1 MASLSAAIEEERKE
15 ILKLLESSES
25 SKSQRSTS
33 VGRTSTPSPYTTA
46 RPPIRSMLDIT
57 EDPPSRNPRQG
68 SLPSSSIRS
77 TQGPVRSMLDVNGPP
92 SAPLIRSTKT
102 PPPKATDSGNASRI
116 RSLSDAA
123 PRPPGFGQIN
133 RPDPTVDY
141 QFSGILP
148 SNPGGPKVRKRN
160 TLAGKI
166 GLGSMVSNKS
176 NATGSDLGKYGSSRD
191 RESKSPYSR
200 FSGRA
205 QSPAPSMHNIG
216 PAGKFNQST
225 TVLPLDDGTM
235 IDMNSAYRRLSDANL
250 ALSGGSLASLS
261 RSARGAS
268 GGKRSSSNPR
278 LEKDYTYHGGQGAVE
293 SSDEEPFSS
302 EEEGVRGRR
311 KGESEEEELGE
322 SDPEAKTLGM
332 GKAKG
337 PRKTLSLMAAAEEER
352 RSVVH
357 KQKVRSL
364 LDPEIR
370 VTGPTGKASKY
381 IHPSTS
387 FDQGGPSGISTP
399 ISSETEADI
408 KDIKRAQKLEIKLTP
423 IMSYTES
430 HRCVRTIYRGDF
442 AEMQQEAQDDHRR
455 VRKYLIATDLSD
467 EAAHAMEWTIG
478 TVLRDGDTL
487 LAIYC
492 VDEETGIG
500 VTTDNSASQSGAEET
515 AIKEQAAVV
524 AATANRPP
532 MANAVTTGGVPS
544 RLGFSDYKNSS
555 LSPSPWGRLKSKA
568 EQERHHAVQDITDR
582 VKNLLR
588 KTRLQVRVVI
598 EVIHCKSP
606 KHLITEVIDF
616 IDPTMVILGSRG
628 RSALKGVI
636 LGSFSNYLVTK
647 SSVPVMVARK
657 KLRKHNKFKPGLPS
671 QAFSKLTNNLTN
683 VSGRSLAAA
692 KID

>member
-1 MASLSAAIEEERKE
+1 
-15 ILKLLESSES
+15 
-25 SKSQRSTS
+25 
-33 VGRTSTPSPYTTA
+33 
-46 RPPIRSMLDIT
+46 
-57 EDPPSRNPRQG
+57 
-68 SLPSSSIRS
+68 
-77 TQGPVRSMLDVNGPP
+77 MLDVHGPP
-92 SAPLIRSTKT
+92 SAPLTRSTKSPLSEGSVRGT
-102 PPPKATDSGNASRI
+102 ASRV

-123 PRPPGFGQIN
+123 PGLRNTLG
-133 RPDPTVDY
+133 RPDPTADY
-141 QFSGILP
+141 QFAGILP

-160 TLAGKI
+160 TLAGRI
-166 GLGSMVSNKS
+166 GLGSMSLNKS
-176 NATGSDLGKYGSSRD
+176 KGMAEVVRATDLGAYGSSTDRD
-191 RESKSPYSR
+191 SKSPHNR
-200 FSGRA
+200 LPGRA
-205 QSPAPSMHNIG
+205 QSPASTKLNMG
-216 PAGKFNQST
+216 PAGNFNQST
-225 TVLPLDDGTM
+225 TMLPLDDGTM
-235 IDMNSAYRRLSDANL
+235 VDMNSAYRRLSDANL
-250 ALSGGSLASLS
+250 ALSGGSLARLS
-261 RSARGAS
+261 RPSQGQAS
-268 GGKRSSSNPR
+268 NRGKRSSSTAR
-278 LEKDYTYHGGQGAVE
+278 LEKDYTYFGGEEAVE
-293 SSDEEPFSS
+293 SSDEDPNSS
-302 EEEGVRGRR
+302 DEDGVRGRR
-311 KGESEEEELGE
+311 KGKVKDEEWEH

-352 RSVVH
+352 RTVERKH
-357 KQKVRSL
+357 KVRSL
-364 LDPEIR
+364 LDPEIK
-370 VTGPTGKASKY
+370 VTGPAGKSLQNKY

-387 FDQGGPSGISTP
+387 FDQGGVSGISTP
-399 ISSETEADI
+399 ITSDTEADI

-442 AEMQQEAQDDHRR
+442 AEMQKEAEDDQRR
-455 VRKYLIATDLSD
+455 VRKYLVATDLSD

-478 TVLRDGDTL
+478 TVLRDGDTM

-492 VDEETGIG
+492 VDEDTGIG
-500 VTTDNSASQSGAEET
+500 VTPDNSASQSGSDET

-524 AATANRPP
+524 AASAARPP
-532 MANAVTTGGVPS
+532 MANAVSAGPVPS
-544 RLGFSDYKNSS
+544 RLGLSEYKNSS
-555 LSPSPWGRLKSKA
+555 LSPSPSGRLKSKA

-616 IDPTMVILGSRG
+616 INPTMVILGSRG

-657 KLRKHNKFKPGLPS
+657 KLRKHNKFKPGLSNP
-671 QAFSKLTNNLTN
+671 AFSKLTNNLTN
-683 VSGRSLAAA
+683 ISGRSLAAA